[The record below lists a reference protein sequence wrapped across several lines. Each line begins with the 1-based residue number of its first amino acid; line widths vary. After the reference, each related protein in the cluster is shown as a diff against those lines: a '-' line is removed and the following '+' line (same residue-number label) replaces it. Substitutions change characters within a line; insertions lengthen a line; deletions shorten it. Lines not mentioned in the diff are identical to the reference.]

1 MNTDINTL
9 LQNAY
14 AHHMA
19 GDYIEAIQDYQASLQ
34 LNPRNANAHYDLHLA
49 YRDTGQ
55 LLLAFQE
62 LEVAARLLPDDRD
75 VYASKSNL
83 YDMLGGSKNVSVLE
97 EIVEHLPN
105 DAEDRQVLLGLLAHR
120 RKDYLQALIHF
131 KDALREQPDI
141 TFIQGYLGRTLL
153 FLGRSA
159 DAQVALSAATRDDR
173 AKPQDLYNLGAAEAR
188 LRRYVVAVHALE
200 RAVQLDQTYYKA
212 LIMLASTE
220 WRLGHWR
227 SAWRH
232 LRQAVKCSPEI
243 QAQRTGVTA

>member
-34 LNPRNANAHYDLHLA
+34 LDPRNADAHYDLHLA

-62 LEVAARLLPDDRD
+62 LEVASRLLPGDRG
-75 VYASKSNL
+75 VYACKSDL
-83 YDMLGGSKNVSVLE
+83 Y
-97 EIVEHLPN
+97 
-105 DAEDRQVLLGLLAHR
+105 LGLLANQR
-120 RKDYLQALIHF
+120 EDYLQALTHF

-141 TFIQGYLGRTLL
+141 TFIQGYLGRALL
-153 FLGRSA
+153 FLGISA

-173 AKPQDLYNLGAAEAR
+173 AKPQDLYNFGAAEAR
-188 LRRYVVAVHALE
+188 LRRYVAAVHALE
-200 RAVQLDQTYYKA
+200 RAVQLDQTHYKA